1 MGALDAAVAVVRRRR
16 QAADAHRGAR
26 ADAHV
31 RAAVGVAVRRREAVD
46 HLGAVRKL
54 PRHAARVHGEAAQ
67 GAHRLVVAV
76 LDACMLVGH
85 GAIGRNLANRRHT
98 RILDDGSACCTYQRA
113 HVQPFA
119 AQRGDGG
126 RRVRHAPAAA
136 HLAVVDD
143 ASVRLAGED
152 AAQHAGVGDQADGV
166 VGGRDAGC
174 AADKGDVLDARAVR
188 AAHQHA
194 AAEVRADFGIFQ
206 REILDGGTVGA
217 GEQAGVRLRSP
228 QIAVV
233 FQTCDGVAPA
243 VERTLERQ
251 VDGAEDQTAVLFRNL
266 EVGFVQSQV
275 VIQNN
280 IDALAGGRM
289 RQIDRVHQV
298 GHAGDMVRI
307 IDPIGMRL
315 VGCDEGHRGRGQ
327 SKRQHHAQRFL
338 PYRNPSIHHAGHPS
352 AVRELVALCSLCTP
366 SALITSFSWSMPASA
381 PASTSNESIS
391 TGVVWSGSSA
401 TAR

>member
-1 MGALDAAVAVVRRRR
+1 MVVGPLG
-16 QAADAHRGAR
+16 ADA
-26 ADAHV
+26 V
-31 RAAVGVAVRRREAVD
+31 SYT
-46 HLGAVRKL
+46 HL
-54 PRHAARVHGEAAQ
+54 
-67 GAHRLVVAV
+67 
-76 LDACMLVGH
+76 
-85 GAIGRNLANRRHT
+85 
-98 RILDDGSACCTYQRA
+98 
-113 HVQPFA
+113 
-119 AQRGDGG
+119 
-126 RRVRHAPAAA
+126 
-136 HLAVVDD
+136 
-143 ASVRLAGED
+143 
-152 AAQHAGVGDQADGV
+152 
-166 VGGRDAGC
+166 
-174 AADKGDVLDARAVR
+174 
-188 AAHQHA
+188 HA

-307 IDPIGMRL
+307 CLLYTSRSG
-315 VGCDEGHRGRGQ
+315 
-327 SKRQHHAQRFL
+327 
-338 PYRNPSIHHAGHPS
+338 
-352 AVRELVALCSLCTP
+352 AVRFEMRAYLCAHTRR
-366 SALITSFSWSMPASA
+366 TRDD
-381 PASTSNESIS
+381 
-391 TGVVWSGSSA
+391 G
-401 TAR
+401 